1 MRGQTLRSRWLWAIS
16 FALSSISSVAAA
28 ADLADPP
35 SAQWGCEL
43 SDQRVLQGIMA
54 GLLGR
59 GWTLTSNDNQGNLV
73 AQVIVR
79 GKHTLVVD
87 IAYTTT
93 SYDIT
98 YKSSD
103 NLDYQRRRNGSEV
116 IHRNANSWMSNIQND
131 IAAQLALL
139 CAL

>member
-1 MRGQTLRSRWLWAIS
+1 
-16 FALSSISSVAAA
+16 
-28 ADLADPP
+28 
-35 SAQWGCEL
+35 
-43 SDQRVLQGIMA
+43 MA

>member
-1 MRGQTLRSRWLWAIS
+1 
-16 FALSSISSVAAA
+16 
-28 ADLADPP
+28 
-35 SAQWGCEL
+35 
-43 SDQRVLQGIMA
+43 
-54 GLLGR
+54 
-59 GWTLTSNDNQGNLV
+59 
-73 AQVIVR
+73 
-79 GKHTLVVD
+79 VVD

-103 NLDYQRRRNGSEV
+103 NLDYRRRRDGREV